1 MVRAAQVLARAKPPA
16 ELRKRRPG
24 AEAYLARL
32 EDELGLRSDD
42 NLAFL
47 PVRTGKQDLTAII
60 DLKRTVGWVEL
71 TRNPA
76 IFKLNDL
83 QDAGI
88 RSAHPSLP
96 RWLKRERVLTGNARC
111 GTRHRPPRAWLL
123 PGRNLPAN
131 PARNPHSYRKNG
143 TA

>member
-88 RSAHPSLP
+88 HSVHPSLP
-96 RWLKRERVLTGNARC
+96 RYVWTNSTVGAIPFLIARLQNALSSVYSGMSPTLARC
-111 GTRHRPPRAWLL
+111 NAS
-123 PGRNLPAN
+123 AK
-131 PARNPHSYRKNG
+131 SE
-143 TA
+143 